1 MTPYEELIE
10 QMRKAGRF
18 YNPQVPEF
26 GIMGHD
32 GRVKIGSGIL
42 NKSDYSV
49 SSNLAVKDGINHLE
63 EGDKVLLMKMND
75 TEEFVLIAKVVD
87 PV

>member
-32 GRVKIGSGIL
+32 GRVKIGSGII
-42 NKSDYSV
+42 NKSDYS
-49 SSNLAVKDGINHLE
+49 VKDGINHLE

>member
-18 YNPQVPEF
+18 YNPQVPEL

-32 GRVKIGSGIL
+32 GRVKIGSGII

-49 SSNLAVKDGINHLE
+49 SSNLAVEDGINHLE
-63 EGDKVLLMKMND
+63 EGDKVLLTKMKD

>member
-18 YNPQVPEF
+18 YNPQVPEM

-32 GRVKIGSGIL
+32 GRVKIGSGI
-42 NKSDYSV
+42 
-49 SSNLAVKDGINHLE
+49 I
-63 EGDKVLLMKMND
+63 KMND

>member
-32 GRVKIGSGIL
+32 GRV

>member
-32 GRVKIGSGIL
+32 GRVKIGSGII
-42 NKSDYSV
+42 NKCWKESYRWTR
-49 SSNLAVKDGINHLE
+49 L
-63 EGDKVLLMKMND
+63 
-75 TEEFVLIAKVVD
+75 
-87 PV
+87 

>member
-18 YNPQVPEF
+18 YNPQVPEL

-32 GRVKIGSGIL
+32 GRVKIGSGII
-42 NKSDYSV
+42 NKSDY
-49 SSNLAVKDGINHLE
+49 
-63 EGDKVLLMKMND
+63 
-75 TEEFVLIAKVVD
+75 
-87 PV
+87 

>member
-1 MTPYEELIE
+1 
-10 QMRKAGRF
+10 
-18 YNPQVPEF
+18 
-26 GIMGHD
+26 MGHD
-32 GRVKIGSGIL
+32 GRVKIGSGII

-75 TEEFVLIAKVVD
+75 TEEFVLIARWWTRYDVSVCRYGIR
-87 PV
+87 

>member
-18 YNPQVPEF
+18 YNPQVPEL

-32 GRVKIGSGIL
+32 GRVKIGSGII

-49 SSNLAVKDGINHLE
+49 SSNLAVEDGFNHLE
-63 EGDKVLLMKMND
+63 EGDKVLLMKMKD

>member
-1 MTPYEELIE
+1 MTPSEELIE

-18 YNPQVPEF
+18 YNPQVPEL

-32 GRVKIGSGIL
+32 GSVKIGSGII

-49 SSNLAVKDGINHLE
+49 SSNLAVEDGINHLE
-63 EGDKVLLMKMND
+63 EGDKVLLMKMKD
-75 TEEFVLIAKVVD
+75 TEECVLIAKVVD

>member
-18 YNPQVPEF
+18 YNPQVTEF
-26 GIMGHD
+26 VLKGHV
-32 GRVKIGSGIL
+32 GRVKIGSGII
-42 NKSDYSV
+42 NNSDFSV
-49 SSNLAVKDGINHLE
+49 SSNLAVKDGIYQLE

>member
-32 GRVKIGSGIL
+32 GRVKIGSGII
-42 NKSDYSV
+42 NKSDNSV
-49 SSNLAVKDGINHLE
+49 SSNLAVEDGINHLE

>member
-32 GRVKIGSGIL
+32 GRVKIGSGR
-42 NKSDYSV
+42 
-49 SSNLAVKDGINHLE
+49 IN
-63 EGDKVLLMKMND
+63 
-75 TEEFVLIAKVVD
+75 
-87 PV
+87 

>member
-1 MTPYEELIE
+1 MNAYEKLIE

-18 YNPQVPEF
+18 YNPQVPEL
-26 GIMGHD
+26 GTVGYE
-32 GRVKIGSGIL
+32 GRIKTGSVIL
-42 NKSDYSV
+42 NKNDYIV
-49 SSNLAVKDGINHLE
+49 SSNLTAAEGINRLE
-63 EGDKVLLMKMND
+63 EGDKVLLMKIND

>member
-32 GRVKIGSGIL
+32 GRVKIGSGII

-49 SSNLAVKDGINHLE
+49 SSNLAVEDGINHLE
-63 EGDKVLLMKMND
+63 VQ
-75 TEEFVLIAKVVD
+75 LINVNS
-87 PV
+87 

>member
-1 MTPYEELIE
+1 MNAYEKLIE

-18 YNPQVPEF
+18 YNPQVPEL
-26 GIMGHD
+26 GIVGHD
-32 GRVKIGSGIL
+32 GRIKIGSVIL
-42 NKSDYSV
+42 NKNDYLV
-49 SSNLAVKDGINHLE
+49 SSNLTAAKGINCLE
-63 EGDKVLLMKMND
+63 EGDKVLLMKIND

>member
-32 GRVKIGSGIL
+32 GRVKIGSGII
-42 NKSDYSV
+42 NKIYYSV
-49 SSNLAVKDGINHLE
+49 SSNLAVEDGINHLE

>member
-1 MTPYEELIE
+1 MAISIETMTI
-10 QMRKAGRF
+10 
-18 YNPQVPEF
+18 
-26 GIMGHD
+26 D
-32 GRVKIGSGIL
+32 C
-42 NKSDYSV
+42 
-49 SSNLAVKDGINHLE
+49 GINHLE

>member
-32 GRVKIGSGIL
+32 GRVKIGSGII
-42 NKSDYSV
+42 NKSD
-49 SSNLAVKDGINHLE
+49 
-63 EGDKVLLMKMND
+63 
-75 TEEFVLIAKVVD
+75 
-87 PV
+87 

>member
-18 YNPQVPEF
+18 YNPKVPEL

-32 GRVKIGSGIL
+32 GRVKIGSGII

-49 SSNLAVKDGINHLE
+49 SSNLAVEDGINHLE
-63 EGDKVLLMKMND
+63 EGDKVLLMKMKD